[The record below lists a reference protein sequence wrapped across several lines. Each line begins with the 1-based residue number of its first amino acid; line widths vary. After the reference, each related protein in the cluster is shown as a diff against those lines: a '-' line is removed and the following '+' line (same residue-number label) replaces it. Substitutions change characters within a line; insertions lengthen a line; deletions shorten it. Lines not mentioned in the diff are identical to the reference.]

1 MRIPPLIIQPY
12 VENAILHGLMPLR
25 DKKGHL
31 SITFRMSGDLLEGVI
46 DDNGVG
52 RQKAKERSQND
63 IHHSVGLSI
72 TGRRIEILNQ
82 DNKETIG
89 ITIEDKISALGQAE
103 GTRVIL
109 LIPVK

>member
-1 MRIPPLIIQPY
+1 
-12 VENAILHGLMPLR
+12 MPLR
-25 DKKGHL
+25 DKDGHL
-31 SITFRMSGDLLEGVI
+31 SITFRMVGDLLECVI

-52 RQKAKERSQND
+52 RQKAKLRSQND

-89 ITIEDKISALGQAE
+89 VTIEDKISEKGEPA
-103 GTRVIL
+103 GTRVIV